1 MKSFQAT
8 ENNCNKSYIADIIE
22 KKVPR
27 DPLISPIY
35 ASPEDLARLP
45 PAWFVVCFEISF
57 LRWNDK
63 DFRNLFE
70 MLLHMLSTNIIQACH
85 LDPLLDDTI
94 TFAKK
99 MRDAGGRVMGVDLL
113 DNLPHGFLNFTLVSP
128 ECREGAKICL
138 DRVKEAFGIIET
150 SSAS

>member
-1 MKSFQAT
+1 MFQKT
-8 ENNCNKSYIADIIE
+8 KNNCNKSYIADIID

-45 PAWFVVCFEISF
+45 PAWFVVRFRVPFAIELKGFQNF
-57 LRWNDK
+57 LR
-63 DFRNLFE
+63 
-70 MLLHMLSTNIIQACH
+70 MLLHVLIIQACH

-99 MRDAGGRVMGVDLL
+99 MRDSGGRVMAVDLL
-113 DNLPHGFLNFTLVSP
+113 HNLPHGFLNFTLVSP

-138 DRVKEAFGIIET
+138 ERVKEAFGIIET
-150 SSAS
+150 SRAS